1 MMFSALWALLRRDV
15 TLSLR
20 DGAGLGTALGFYLI
34 VVTMLPLGLGP
45 DLKLLSRIAPG
56 MLWIALLLAAL
67 LSMARLFEADQEDGS
82 LELLATGPVPL
93 EAAVAAKALA
103 HWLTTAVPLALVT
116 PVLGLLLN
124 LDLEANGPLV
134 LTMLAG
140 TPAISFLGSVGAAL
154 TLRARRGGLLVALL
168 VLPLYIP
175 TLIFGISAISAI
187 LLHTDAFGPSLL
199 ILAAI
204 SLASLVLA
212 PIAAAAALRMQM
224 G

>member
-1 MMFSALWALLRRDV
+1 MIAPFRALIGRDI
-15 TLSLR
+15 TLALR

-45 DLKLLSRIAPG
+45 DMKLLSRIAPG
-56 MLWIALLLAAL
+56 MLWIAMLLAAL

-82 LELLATGPVPL
+82 LEVLATGSLPL
-93 EAAVAAKALA
+93 ELVVMAKALA

-124 LDLEANGPLV
+124 LDLAANGPLV

-140 TPAISFLGSVGAAL
+140 TPAISFLGAIGAAL

-187 LLHTDAFGPSLL
+187 LLDTGAFTPSIL
-199 ILAAI
+199 ILTAI
-204 SLASLVLA
+204 SLMSIVLA
-212 PIAAAAALRMQM
+212 PIAAAAALRMQFE
-224 G
+224 

>member
-1 MMFSALWALLRRDV
+1 MIAPFRALIGRDI
-15 TLSLR
+15 TLALR

-45 DLKLLSRIAPG
+45 DMKLLSRIAPG
-56 MLWIALLLAAL
+56 MLWIAMLLAAL

-82 LELLATGPVPL
+82 LEVLATGSLPL
-93 EAAVAAKALA
+93 ELVVMAKAFA
-103 HWLTTAVPLALVT
+103 HWLTTAVPLALIT

-124 LDLEANGPLV
+124 LDLAANGPLV

-140 TPAISFLGSVGAAL
+140 TPAISFLGAIGAAL

-175 TLIFGISAISAI
+175 TLIFGISAVSAI
-187 LLHTDAFGPSLL
+187 VLDTGAFGPSIL
-199 ILAAI
+199 ILTAI
-204 SLASLVLA
+204 SLLSIVLA
-212 PIAAAAALRMQM
+212 PIASAAALRMQFE
-224 G
+224 

>member
-67 LSMARLFEADQEDGS
+67 LSMARLFAADQEDGS

-154 TLRARRGGLLVALL
+154 TLKARRGGLLVALL